1 MATTKALIACVLV
14 AAVALAG
21 CNQSLFGSGTGGP
34 TPSSDEDCHTILL
47 TYLTDPENHVQLA
60 ERYRRAITDKLGWK
74 GVFVINKAGQS
85 ELYWGRYRS
94 VEQARKN
101 LATARAYRADMGV
114 KPFARA
120 TVVTLPGKDIGP
132 PEWNLRNCPAAY
144 TLLVAV
150 FKNDPTRNYIGRRKF
165 AVDYCR
171 RLREGGYEG
180 YFYHGPVVSHVTIGA
195 FGESAVEYKRDQ
207 PVERAIIRDPRILEL
222 QKPGVFPHLAVNGS
236 GENELGWDTKAKRW
250 VRIPKRTR
258 LMRVPRDETADGR

>member
-1 MATTKALIACVLV
+1 MVTPHLGASTEEAQDRVAVDIARQFVDFFEKGVIVNAVNVAVSWALVLG
-14 AAVALAG
+14 L
-21 CNQSLFGSGTGGP
+21 GP
-34 TPSSDEDCHTILL
+34 LP
-47 TYLTDPENHVQLA
+47 
-60 ERYRRAITDKLGWK
+60 KLGWD
-74 GVFVINKAGQS
+74 GVFVINKAAQS

-94 VEQARKN
+94 GEQARKN
-101 LATARAYRADMGV
+101 LATAKAHRAETGI
-114 KPFARA
+114 KPFGKA

-150 FKNDPTRNYIGRRKF
+150 FTNDPARNYIGRRKF

-171 RLREGGYEG
+171 RVREGGYEG

-195 FGESAVEYKRDQ
+195 FGESAVEFKRDQ

-236 GENELGWDTKAKRW
+236 GENELGWDLKAKKW
-250 VRIPKRTR
+250 VRLPKRTR
-258 LMRVPRDETADGR
+258 VMRVPRDGKVDGR